1 MKIPPRLWFSVMMS
15 AFIVAGITVPVQA
28 GTWTVNVENDRI
40 ANTDR
45 HYTNGF
51 RIGWVS
57 DAEDGSDFPLI
68 RETLQMLYP
77 LATVREGRLGLELG
91 QNMYTPADTEAR
103 ALIAD
108 DRPYAGW
115 LYGSASLYAETAK
128 GFFNP
133 YDETLDSV
141 AIELGVVGPSA
152 LGKQV
157 QNEYHKLIGVETS
170 KGWANQLKDEPGIN
184 LIGERKYRH
193 EPIRFAGLE
202 MDAIPHIGASLGN
215 VYTHINGGATF
226 RIGQQLDIDYGP
238 PLIRPSLTGFGAIR
252 DVEGFAWYAFAGLDG
267 RWVLRN
273 IFLDGNTFR
282 DSHSVDKKPLVGD
295 FVAGVAVVY
304 GNARIA
310 FTHVMRTRE
319 FSGQDEAD
327 RFGAISVSLKF

>member
-1 MKIPPRLWFSVMMS
+1 MIRSVRLPAVLSAAVLIAVGVSPPV
-15 AFIVAGITVPVQA
+15 VA

-45 HYTNGF
+45 HYTNGV

-57 DAEDGSDFPLI
+57 DAEDGSDFPII
-68 RETLQMLYP
+68 REALQMLYP
-77 LATVREGRLGLELG
+77 LASVRTGRLGLELG
-91 QNMYTPADTEAR
+91 HNMYTPADTEAR
-103 ALIAD
+103 ALLTD

-128 GFFNP
+128 GFFEL

-141 AIELGVVGPSA
+141 ALELGVVGPSA

-157 QNEYHKLIGVETS
+157 QNEYHKLIGVDTS
-170 KGWANQLKDEPGIN
+170 KGWSNQLKDEPGIN
-184 LIGERKYRH
+184 LIGERKYRR
-193 EPIRFAGLE
+193 PPVRFGEFE
-202 MDAIPHIGASLGN
+202 MDVIPHVGASLGN
-215 VYTHINGGATF
+215 VYTHINGGATIRF
-226 RIGQQLDIDYGP
+226 GQQLDIDYGP
-238 PLIRPSLTGFGAIR
+238 PLIRPSLSGFGAIR
-252 DVEGFAWYAFAGLDG
+252 DVEGIAWYGFAGVDG
-267 RWVLRN
+267 RWVLQN

-282 DSHSVDKKPLVGD
+282 DSHSVDKEPLVGD

-304 GNARIA
+304 GNARVA